1 MINTPIFT
9 STNIV
14 AEATHKVPDYMQC
27 NSTANTASMYRTSCP
42 KQYYTIITVEDD

>member
-1 MINTPIFT
+1 MTFVT

-14 AEATHKVPDYMQC
+14 AKATYKVLDYLQC
-27 NSTANTASMYRTSCP
+27 YSAANTVLMYRSGCP